1 MWRSSLT
8 HPRRRSPRWPR
19 RSTGGARLP
28 WLRPIPVAL
37 QPCNCSQMH
46 SNQDV
51 APKTCS
57 RAALRSSIPPSSAVV
72 SSGVWLHLGQATV
85 GRLGWMGRMGWRL
98 GRLGRVRP
106 SPDHLNSRLPAQ
118 LFAVLSQG
126 QALSIATLL
135 PPLLLLRAPAPASR
149 LHGVS
154 ACQHSALHDLGR
166 FTAQV
171 PRRLGLGLGP
181 LRLLECT
188 SIGVALSRLGVP
200 VRTICTWCDERLDS
214 FAWRIGL
221 CS

>member
-1 MWRSSLT
+1 
-8 HPRRRSPRWPR
+8 
-19 RSTGGARLP
+19 
-28 WLRPIPVAL
+28 
-37 QPCNCSQMH
+37 MH
-46 SNQDV
+46 SSQDACSLKV
-51 APKTCS
+51 AVGNIAFEHPSIKCGCLK
-57 RAALRSSIPPSSAVV
+57 RCVAA
-72 SSGVWLHLGQATV
+72 LGQATV
-85 GRLGWMGRMGWRL
+85 GRLGWMGRMGRMGWRL

-149 LHGVS
+149 LHGIS

-214 FAWRIGL
+214 FAWRICL